1 MIFLLAAGIDKD
13 DNLVNGEDCDEEAH
27 AADGDDK
34 HTNLKR
40 QSGWSDNDKHT
51 TNIFK
56 AMAHLENTLRAKS
69 PALK

>member
-27 AADGDDK
+27 AAYGDDK

-40 QSGWSDNDKHT
+40 QSV
-51 TNIFK
+51 
-56 AMAHLENTLRAKS
+56 
-69 PALK
+69 